1 MQRASF
7 ECEVITPMF
16 LGGADQQ
23 PELRP
28 ASVRGALRY
37 CARRM

>member
-1 MQRASF
+1 MAQVRLNLEA
-7 ECEVITPMF
+7 VTPMF

-28 ASVRGALRY
+28 ASVRAN
-37 CARRM
+37 